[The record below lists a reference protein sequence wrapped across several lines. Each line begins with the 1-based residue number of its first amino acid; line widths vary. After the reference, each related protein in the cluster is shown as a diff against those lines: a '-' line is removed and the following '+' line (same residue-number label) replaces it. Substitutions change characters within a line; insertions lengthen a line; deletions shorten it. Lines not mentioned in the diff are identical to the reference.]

1 MSNLSISLHNVRK
14 INVHIYRYGGA
25 TWRGIR
31 VQTAS
36 YDGPQ
41 NYEFILYDND
51 SAEWSFTEDPHEG
64 AQKNIDKPDNAP
76 LISQSLQ
83 GKA

>member
-51 SAEWSFTEDPHEG
+51 SAEWTFTEDPKQD
-64 AQKNIDKPDNAP
+64 AQKTVDALEQAP
-76 LISQSLQ
+76 LD
-83 GKA
+83 